1 MLIGKNDDYAWIQTF
16 IDYLKQII
24 DMIVKLFSGNKAE
37 EAPTE
42 APAEDAE

>member
-24 DMIVKLFSGNKAE
+24 DMIMKLFGSAN
-37 EAPTE
+37 TE
-42 APAEDAE
+42 DTTKTE